1 MSEDYWI
8 ENDTLHFDDLYD
20 SIVPL
25 EEVPIDS
32 FWDGI

>member
-20 SIVPL
+20 GILRL
-25 EEVPIDS
+25 EKVPIDS
-32 FWDGI
+32 FWNRI